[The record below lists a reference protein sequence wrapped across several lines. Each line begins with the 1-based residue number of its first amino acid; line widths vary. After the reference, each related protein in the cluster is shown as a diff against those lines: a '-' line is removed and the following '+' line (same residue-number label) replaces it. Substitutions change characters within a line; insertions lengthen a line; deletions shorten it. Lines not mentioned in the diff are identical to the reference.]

1 MQKEERLY
9 YLILFILSFT
19 TILLAVPVILM
30 IIFPSA
36 KGNLLYLRLMA
47 GYPISLM
54 IIQIIMKKT
63 RGYGLEKITGKIDKK
78 LFVCIFLTLIFVSLI
93 FSIRERG
100 IERNDASFH
109 RILLSTLI
117 SVLFIPMQCYSEEL
131 IFRIIPQKMM
141 SNGFSS
147 RIWEKAAIS
156 VISSLFFALLH
167 LPNSEAQ
174 LFNSQAVSF
183 MYYFISALFLCLISL
198 MEKGY
203 TAPIAYHTANN
214 LFIAVIISRKDAAT
228 IPSEPFFFFCGN
240 FESLNSIISLAW
252 AMLITIAIILIYK
265 KRQKRRA
272 GYGKKEEWKEETD
285 T

>member
-54 IIQIIMKKT
+54 IIQIILKKT

-100 IERNDASFH
+100 VERNDASFH

-117 SVLFIPMQCYSEEL
+117 SVLFIPMQCYS
-131 IFRIIPQKMM
+131 
-141 SNGFSS
+141 
-147 RIWEKAAIS
+147 WEKAAIS

-174 LFNSQAVSF
+174 LFNSQAISF
-183 MYYFISALFLCLISL
+183 IYYFISALFLCLISL

-252 AMLITIAIILIYK
+252 AMIITIAIILIYK
-265 KRQKRRA
+265 QGQKRRA

>member
-47 GYPISLM
+47 GYPISLL

-100 IERNDASFH
+100 IERNDVSFH

-167 LPNSEAQ
+167 LPNSEAK

-198 MEKGY
+198 MD
-203 TAPIAYHTANN
+203 AYHTANN

-252 AMLITIAIILIYK
+252 AMIITIAIILIYK
-265 KRQKRRA
+265 KGQKR
-272 GYGKKEEWKEETD
+272 GKKEEWKEETD